1 MKLEDPEGQAILS
14 PVSTPKCSM
23 HTGPTVFFFLLV
35 FLSLASRS
43 FSESLQTKVQRF
55 AI

>member
-23 HTGPTVFFFLLV
+23 HTGPTVLFSVGLPFSRFPVFF
-35 FLSLASRS
+35 
-43 FSESLQTKVQRF
+43 
-55 AI
+55 